1 MKCEKTGKTK
11 NLGQKFVHFK
21 KGAYLCGDEHTK
33 MRAKGFQSADW
44 DSSFFLALARGMQ
57 EDTPEYQEAENDYNN
72 KTISVWHTCHR
83 KATTNW

>member
-1 MKCEKTGKTK
+1 MGKTK
-11 NLGQKFVHFK
+11 NLGQKFVQFK

-57 EDTPEYQEAENDYNN
+57 EDTPEFQKAENDYNN
-72 KTISVWHTCHR
+72 KTI
-83 KATTNW
+83 KTNKLCGKSSY